1 MKTTFH
7 DPSFC
12 EQAKQNKKNKL
23 QILSKNLILTLV
35 ILVSGI
41 ATAQGQFEQG
51 MGKAMGLWKDGKN
64 AEASDLFERIASAE
78 KTSWLP
84 NYYVATVNCFAAFQT
99 KDKEQMNALLTKAQ
113 TALNS
118 EMDKNPN
125 NAEILVMQSMIYTAW
140 MNYDPMT
147 YGMKYS
153 GKVME
158 LYGKAEAIAPNNPR
172 VVYGKAEFGIGG
184 AKWTGADVK
193 VLCKE
198 VERSIGLFATFKP
211 ENAFSPNWG
220 LQRAEN
226 ALKNC
231 K

>member
-1 MKTTFH
+1 MKSQIH

-12 EQAKQNKKNKL
+12 EQAKQNKKNKP
-23 QILSKNLILTLV
+23 QILSKNLILILV
-35 ILVSGI
+35 ILVCGFSN
-41 ATAQGQFEQG
+41 AQGQFEQG
-51 MGKAMGLWKDGKN
+51 MGKAMQLWGEGKN
-64 AEASDLFERIASAE
+64 TEASAMFERIASAE
-78 KTSWLP
+78 KASYLP

-99 KDKEQMNALLTKAQ
+99 KDKDQMSQLLTKAQ
-113 TALNS
+113 AALDI
-118 EMDKNPN
+118 EMAKTPN
-125 NAEILVMQSMIYTAW
+125 NPELLVMQSMIYTAW
-140 MNYDPMT
+140 MNFDPMT

-158 LYGKAEAIAPNNPR
+158 LYGKAEAIEPTNPR

-211 ENAFSPNWG
+211 ETTFSPNWG

-226 ALKNC
+226 ALKGC